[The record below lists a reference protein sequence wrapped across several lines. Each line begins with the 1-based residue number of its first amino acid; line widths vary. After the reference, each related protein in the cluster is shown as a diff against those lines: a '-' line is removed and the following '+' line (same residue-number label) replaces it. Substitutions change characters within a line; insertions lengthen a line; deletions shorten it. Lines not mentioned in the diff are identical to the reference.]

1 MCILSLPVHANLNP
15 FQRWDTSAAAQV
27 SAVESLELEAAECE
41 TDSETVRAELVSCS
55 AIAETSLHER
65 F

>member
-41 TDSETVRAELVSCS
+41 TDSETVRAELVS
-55 AIAETSLHER
+55 
-65 F
+65 